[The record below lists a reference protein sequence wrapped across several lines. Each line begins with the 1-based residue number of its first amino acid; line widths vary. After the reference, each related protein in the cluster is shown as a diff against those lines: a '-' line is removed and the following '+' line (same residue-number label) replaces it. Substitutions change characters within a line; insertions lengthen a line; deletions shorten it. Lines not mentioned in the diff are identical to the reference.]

1 MIAYRVI
8 IDHQAVLLEGDL
20 QFDLVYA
27 IGFSEYLL
35 ESVLVMFLYSILESI
50 VKCQKFVIIQQ
61 HPILRIYAQ
70 SWKNFFLYIIS
81 RNLVFLLLIIQISL
95 IILYHN
101 LLELIVLFN
110 DQNMRGAVLLP
121 QNKIYLDSIDSN
133 NRYFA
138 QIANPHTYLK
148 EIVSISKLTL
158 QSTIQAILKVGT
170 FLFPKTPCQWK

>member
-61 HPILRIYAQ
+61 HPILRIYA
-70 SWKNFFLYIIS
+70 
-81 RNLVFLLLIIQISL
+81 
-95 IILYHN
+95 
-101 LLELIVLFN
+101 
-110 DQNMRGAVLLP
+110 
-121 QNKIYLDSIDSN
+121 
-133 NRYFA
+133 
-138 QIANPHTYLK
+138 
-148 EIVSISKLTL
+148 
-158 QSTIQAILKVGT
+158 
-170 FLFPKTPCQWK
+170 